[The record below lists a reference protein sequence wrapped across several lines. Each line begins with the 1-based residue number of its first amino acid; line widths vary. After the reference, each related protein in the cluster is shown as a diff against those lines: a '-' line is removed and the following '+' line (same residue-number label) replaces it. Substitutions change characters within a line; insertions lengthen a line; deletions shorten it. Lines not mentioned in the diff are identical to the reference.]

1 MHGGRFP
8 TYKEIQNRLSEVGI
22 RKVVVDEA
30 AAPFAELP
38 RESMVVVESS
48 QGGCGG
54 VDVGFRP
61 FLYPRIGINVV
72 FTCLDWH
79 QRVRH
84 EQCVVAVAELGRRTV
99 VRDDDGLAQAHGL
112 GDSEPEALAAMKR
125 EVDVAGSGQGDQF
138 VLRHVIVDEHGPFGD
153 LQILDACAE
162 LRGGGGAGPCAHG
175 LEDDLSLV
183 ACAKRL
189 GKARTAASGF
199 FR

>member
-30 AAPFAELP
+30 AATFAELP

-61 FLYPRIGINVV
+61 FLYPRIGINIV

-125 EVDVAGSGQGDQF
+125 EVDVAGGGQGDQF
-138 VLRHVIVDEHGPFGD
+138 VLRHVIVRSFAAVAGQELAPMV
-153 LQILDACAE
+153 LKTILAWSHAPN
-162 LRGGGGAGPCAHG
+162 ASA
-175 LEDDLSLV
+175 
-183 ACAKRL
+183 
-189 GKARTAASGF
+189 KARTAASGF